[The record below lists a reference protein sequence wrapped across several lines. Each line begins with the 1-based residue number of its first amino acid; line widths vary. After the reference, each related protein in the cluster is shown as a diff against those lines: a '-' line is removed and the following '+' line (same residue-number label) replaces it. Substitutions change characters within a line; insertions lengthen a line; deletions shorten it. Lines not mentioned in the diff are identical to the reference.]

1 MLPYRHYF
9 SPPFDYSNP
18 AAAFAMPLTAAAMD
32 DHQDEGG
39 VISPPTML
47 QNNKVKEI
55 MSKVVSAQSAKNYS
69 YQNTAFSLYCY
80 ESDELR
86 SLLLESW
93 FVERLSQFSKAS
105 DKKNYV
111 KECLLACS
119 PEDNNCPFIL
129 SNLTFAHFSNFLS
142 TKTRRKGKK
151 KGQQNSLGNA
161 SYDQAKSALVHLFRM
176 SRYDMPVDLAA
187 KLKMFMKGMKRH
199 VAAKSFENGDSGIIG
214 KKKMD
219 FKVYEKI

>member
-1 MLPYRHYF
+1 
-9 SPPFDYSNP
+9 
-18 AAAFAMPLTAAAMD
+18 
-32 DHQDEGG
+32 
-39 VISPPTML
+39 ML

-80 ESDELR
+80 ESDELLR

-93 FVERLSQFSKAS
+93 FVERLSQFLKAS

-142 TKTRRKGKK
+142 TKTRRK
-151 KGQQNSLGNA
+151 KGSKICWGT
-161 SYDQAKSALVHLFRM
+161 
-176 SRYDMPVDLAA
+176 PPTI
-187 KLKMFMKGMKRH
+187 KRRLL
-199 VAAKSFENGDSGIIG
+199 SSICFG
-214 KKKMD
+214 
-219 FKVYEKI
+219 

>member
-1 MLPYRHYF
+1 
-9 SPPFDYSNP
+9 
-18 AAAFAMPLTAAAMD
+18 MPLTAATVD

-39 VISPPTML
+39 VSPPPTML
-47 QNNKVKEI
+47 QNSKVKEI
-55 MSKVVSAQSAKNYS
+55 MGKVVSAQSAKNYS

-93 FVERLSQFSKAS
+93 FVERLPQFSKAK
-105 DKKNYV
+105 DKKTYV

-151 KGQQNSLGNA
+151 KGQQNSLGKA
-161 SYDQAKSALVHLFRM
+161 SYYQAKSALVHLFRM
-176 SRYDMPVDLAA
+176 SKYDMPMEVAE
-187 KLKMFMKGMKRH
+187 KLKMFMKGMKQN
-199 VAAKSFENGDSGIIG
+199 VAAKSFENGNSRIIG

-219 FKVYEKI
+219 FKVYEKICKLFLKEEGGSFYLSAVF